1 MLSVVLALP
10 PEKEMETSSTCLI
23 GVKRDAQ
30 HRKFLAKVNAGVHV
44 ASIQDAK
51 ELVGADRKPLSWRS
65 LDLSGTHV
73 SSLGRSSRPD
83 PDEKVGPGLGLIPV
97 RIMQGRQPS
106 GFVSMRSSTSA

>member
-1 MLSVVLALP
+1 MWPVVMTLP
-10 PEKEMETSSTCLI
+10 PEKGMETSSTGLI

-30 HRKFLAKVNAGVHV
+30 HRGFLAKVNAGVHV
-44 ASIQDAK
+44 ASIHDAK

-65 LDLSGTHV
+65 RDLSGTHV

-83 PDEKVGPGLGLIPV
+83 PDEKMGPGLGLIRV

-106 GFVSMRSSTSA
+106 GFVRMRSSTGA